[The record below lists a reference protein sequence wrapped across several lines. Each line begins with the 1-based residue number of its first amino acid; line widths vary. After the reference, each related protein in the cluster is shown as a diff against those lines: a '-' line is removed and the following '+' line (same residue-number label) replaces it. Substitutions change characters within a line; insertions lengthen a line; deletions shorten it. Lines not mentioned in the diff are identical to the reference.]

1 MKDMKNDPLA
11 ITTIHAVKGGLTGLV
26 CATAFYYLIS
36 GLSSV
41 LPAVSG
47 AENGMPPL
55 QIAMMAGSVFGA
67 IFGGIVGLRKSR

>member
-11 ITTIHAVKGGLTGLV
+11 ITTIHAVKGGLMGLV
-26 CATAFYYLIS
+26 CGIVFFYLIA

-41 LPAVSG
+41 LPVVSG
-47 AENGMPPL
+47 TQPGMPPI

-67 IFGGIVGLRKSR
+67 IFGGIVGLRKTR